1 MHRTRVCTVEQAR
14 GSISSMVSR
23 PVPILTVEDL
33 TRAADL
39 VWQVVAPSAVDTD
52 REFTPRHYEFT
63 SRVVTDHRA
72 PSAVTMRQVPYLRVI
87 T

>member
-1 MHRTRVCTVEQAR
+1 MCTVEQAR

-33 TRAADL
+33 TRAAEL
-39 VWQVVAPSAVDTD
+39 AGCCSLCRDTD
-52 REFTPRHYEFT
+52 REFTPRGYEFT